1 MAKMII
7 IKRQLSPEGFDIT
20 QSLQTNYSN
29 FPGCNA
35 YLLNII
41 KNQENVTAQSA
52 DANIKITQM
61 LELSKTLKQLIV
73 IILREAKLN
82 HLVMSGKLEMLV
94 RERESTKVT

>member
-1 MAKMII
+1 M
-7 IKRQLSPEGFDIT
+7 
-20 QSLQTNYSN
+20 
-29 FPGCNA
+29 
-35 YLLNII
+35 
-41 KNQENVTAQSA
+41 TAQSA

-82 HLVMSGKLEMLV
+82 NLVMSGKLEMLV